1 MLAPMGRPARFVAR
15 SIPGSLDRPR
25 RTMLGLLWLASLPA
39 AFANT
44 VFTQT
49 AAFAAREFGVS
60 AQEQGVAAAIVRAG
74 VVITIPIALLADRV
88 GRRRVIVALSWGAPL
103 VVGLGALA
111 PSFGWLVASQFV
123 GRPLGIAL
131 TVVVIVVATE
141 EMGSDARAWALG
153 VLAIGSGFGAGT
165 AVATLPLAGI
175 DEGSWR
181 LVYVVGLAWLVVAAI
196 LTSRL
201 AETGRFLTHAATRT
215 IERVSSS
222 GGRVQPRRLALQ
234 ALVAASA
241 NVFIASVSV
250 FQVRYLLDV
259 REFGAAATSVFLIAT
274 TIPASIG
281 LVVGGR
287 IADHRGRRALA
298 GVAIPLATAASV
310 AFFSVSGVAMWL
322 AAVVGAT
329 AFAFA
334 YPAMAV
340 FRSELFPTARRTLS
354 SSLVTTSSLLGG
366 AVGLVAVGVLVDRG
380 VGYGVAIGAF
390 APGPLLVALLIATRF
405 PETALRELEELNAD

>member
-1 MLAPMGRPARFVAR
+1 
-15 SIPGSLDRPR
+15 
-25 RTMLGLLWLASLPA
+25 MLGLLWLASLPA

-60 AQEQGVAAAIVRAG
+60 ASEQGLAAAIVRAG
-74 VVITIPIALLADRV
+74 VVITIPFALLADRV
-88 GRRRVIVALSWGAPL
+88 GRRRVIVALAWLAP
-103 VVGLGALA
+103 VVVALGALA
-111 PSFGWLVASQFV
+111 PSFSWLVATQFV

-165 AVATLPLAGI
+165 AVAALPLAGI

-181 LVYVVGLAWLVVAAI
+181 LVYVVGLAWLAVAAL
-196 LTSRL
+196 LTMRL
-201 AETGRFLTHAATRT
+201 TETTRFLAHATTRT
-215 IERVSSS
+215 DATTASAS
-222 GGRVQPRRLALQ
+222 GLQPRRLVLQ
-234 ALVAASA
+234 AFVAAAA

-259 REFGAAATSVFLIAT
+259 RGFGATATSVFLIAS

-281 LVVGGR
+281 LVLGGR
-287 IADHRGRRALA
+287 IADRRGRRALA
-298 GVAIPLATAASV
+298 GVAIPIATAASV
-310 AFFSVSGVAMWL
+310 AFFSFSGTAMWV
-322 AAVVGAT
+322 AAIVGST

-354 SSLVTTSSLLGG
+354 SSLVTTSSLIGG
-366 AVGLVAVGVLVDRG
+366 AVGLVAVGTLVDRG
-380 VGYGVAIGAF
+380 VGYGWAIGAF
-390 APGPLLVALLIATRF
+390 APAPLLVALLIAARF
-405 PETALRELEELNAD
+405 PETALRELEELND

>member
-15 SIPGSLDRPR
+15 SMPASLDRSR
-25 RTMLGLLWLASLPA
+25 RSVLGLLWLASLPA

-60 AQEQGVAAAIVRAG
+60 ASEQGVAAAVVRAG
-74 VVITIPIALLADRV
+74 VVITIPFALLADRV
-88 GRRRVIVALSWGAPL
+88 GRRRVIVALSWAAPCI
-103 VVGLGALA
+103 VGLGALA
-111 PSFGWLVASQFV
+111 PSFWWLVATQFV

-165 AVATLPLAGI
+165 AIAALPLAGI

-181 LVYVVGLAWLVVAAI
+181 LVYLVGLVWLGVAAI
-196 LTSRL
+196 LTRRL
-201 AETGRFLTHAATRT
+201 TETGRFLTHAATRT
-215 IERVSSS
+215 SPAAAS
-222 GGRVQPRRLALQ
+222 GPGLQPRRLALQ
-234 ALVAASA
+234 AFVAAAA

-259 REFGAAATSVFLIAT
+259 RGFGASATSIFLIAS
-274 TIPASIG
+274 TIPGSIG

-287 IADHRGRRALA
+287 IADRRGRRALA
-298 GVAIPLATAASV
+298 GVAIPIATVASV
-310 AFFSVSGVAMWL
+310 AFFSTSGVAMWF
-322 AAVVGAT
+322 AAITGAT

-354 SSLVTTSSLLGG
+354 SSLVTASSLLGG
-366 AVGLVAVGVLVDRG
+366 AGGLIAVGALVDSG
-380 VGYGVAIGAF
+380 IGYGRAIGLL
-390 APGPLLVALLIATRF
+390 APGPLVVAILIATRF
-405 PETALRELEELNAD
+405 PETALRELEELNDD